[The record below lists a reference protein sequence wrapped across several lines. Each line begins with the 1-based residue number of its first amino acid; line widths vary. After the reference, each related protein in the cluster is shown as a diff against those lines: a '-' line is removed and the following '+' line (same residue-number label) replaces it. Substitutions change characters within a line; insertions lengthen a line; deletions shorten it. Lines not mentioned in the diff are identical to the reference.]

1 MERTQNWIKLGGK
14 VSANDLRWRHALA
27 TCTRAVQLVTNTNQA
42 RKTFVAAARN
52 AGLKVLPDDEQK

>member
-1 MERTQNWIKLGGK
+1 M
-14 VSANDLRWRHALA
+14 RWRHALA